1 MDPYRFSWDADALVI
16 VPGLAAAYLIAR
28 TRFPA
33 PRWRVASFL
42 AGCVLLLA
50 VQIGPLDT
58 LALHYLLSMHLLQNV
73 VIAEWGPLL
82 CVLGLTPAMAAA
94 LERIP
99 GARTVTHPLVALPVW
114 LITYYAWHLPW
125 AYDAALRH
133 QWTILHAEHACY
145 FTAGVLVWWPVVHG
159 RFGNGTKA
167 LYLFGAFVLASPLG
181 LLLALLP
188 NAVYD
193 FYEQVPRLWGLS
205 PLSDQQIAGV
215 TMASEQAIVFFAVF
229 AVYLRRFFADEQR
242 ADAFRAPTVPR
253 TPTQRRR

>member
-1 MDPYRFSWDADALVI
+1 VDPYRWSWDADALVVI
-16 VPGLAAAYLIAR
+16 PGIAAAYLIAL

-33 PRWRVASFL
+33 PPWRVASFL
-42 AGCVLLLA
+42 AGCALMLA

-82 CVLGLTPAMAAA
+82 CVLVLTPRMAAE
-94 LERIP
+94 LERLP
-99 GARTVTHPLVALPVW
+99 GVRMLTQPLVALPVW
-114 LITYYAWHLPW
+114 LVTYFAWHLPW

-145 FTAGVLVWWPVVHG
+145 FAAGCLVWWPVFHG
-159 RFGNGTKA
+159 RIASGTKA

-188 NAVYD
+188 NPVYT
-193 FYEQVPRLWGLS
+193 FYEHVPRLWGLS
-205 PLSDQQIAGV
+205 ALADQQVAGM
-215 TMASEQAIVFFAVF
+215 TMASEQAIVLFAVF
-229 AVYLRRFFADEQR
+229 AVYLRRFFREEQG

-253 TPTQRRR
+253 A